1 MSGHVEHVSSSGVK
15 ATRHCARQ
23 IAENR
28 LVDGVPEASLT
39 GTHWAQHST
48 WVLKWADSEDS
59 WTLTISL
66 SAAGAGTT
74 AKDLV

>member
-1 MSGHVEHVSSSGVK
+1 MSSVSSLREGHE
-15 ATRHCARQ
+15 ACQ

-48 WVLKWADSEDS
+48 L
-59 WTLTISL
+59 
-66 SAAGAGTT
+66 GAQVG
-74 AKDLV
+74 